1 MDYANIKI
9 NCIAVF
15 FYRRNLLTKKK
26 KKKDAFWASMFAKQ
40 REPAGGLVSLQRLD
54 ELVFHTAARC
64 MF

>member
-15 FYRRNLLTKKK
+15 FYRRNLLE

-54 ELVFHTAARC
+54 ELVFHTAPRC